1 MLIFQEEDIGVPIA
15 ESSRASGAGRTNTS
29 IVLSELGKE
38 AWELLVFTESKVSNH
53 PALSGLFYDEMCISF
68 IDKLAGAEK
77 SFVDKFVE
85 RFSENVEGDYI
96 EDVGENEN
104 DMYGIKMSCEMLLD
118 GDEEDSEKPI
128 SLALAPKVCT
138 AEGVGPGTQGSM
150 RIKMKTKLATLTPR
164 LRLLCKTI
172 GNANDGDLGNIDALL
187 GKNKYLLKMK
197 TELFVCRLWHL
208 DIWTRS
214 SQGHR

>member
-1 MLIFQEEDIGVPIA
+1 MYVLNLQEEDIGVPIA
-15 ESSRASGAGRTNTS
+15 ESSRASGAGKTNTS

-77 SFVDKFVE
+77 NFVDKFVE
-85 RFSENVEGDYI
+85 RFSANVEGDYI
-96 EDVGENEN
+96 EDVDENDN

-118 GDEEDSEKPI
+118 GDEDDSEKPI
-128 SLALAPKVCT
+128 SLALAPKVCV

-172 GNANDGDLGNIDALL
+172 GNANPNGDLGNIDALL
-187 GKNKYLLKMK
+187 GNQNIYYK
-197 TELFVCRLWHL
+197 
-208 DIWTRS
+208 
-214 SQGHR
+214 